1 MDSLIRGANWYVE
14 ELNCR
19 LRLETV
25 KLPTLTREMTPFA
38 MGAGFFAIEL
48 PSEVQPL
55 TAEATLNGSH
65 ADIRSRFGR
74 EPGDWTTCYYYES
87 LLNVF
92 PTNATGEQPASTG
105 PRLKGRITILKGLLN
120 EVDQPEVR
128 GLKAS
133 GATRFTWSSIVLYH
147 DVVDGVT
154 VHKFD
159 VANNTLIINGVN
171 YTAEHNRLIAA

>member
-1 MDSLIRGANWYVE
+1 MDSIIRGANWYVE

-25 KLPTLTREMTPFA
+25 KLPTLSREMVPLA
-38 MGAGFFAIEL
+38 MGGGFFAIEL
-48 PSEVQPL
+48 PSEIQPL

-92 PTNATGEQPASTG
+92 PASGTGE
-105 PRLKGRITILKGLLN
+105 
-120 EVDQPEVR
+120 
-128 GLKAS
+128 
-133 GATRFTWSSIVLYH
+133 
-147 DVVDGVT
+147 
-154 VHKFD
+154 
-159 VANNTLIINGVN
+159 
-171 YTAEHNRLIAA
+171 